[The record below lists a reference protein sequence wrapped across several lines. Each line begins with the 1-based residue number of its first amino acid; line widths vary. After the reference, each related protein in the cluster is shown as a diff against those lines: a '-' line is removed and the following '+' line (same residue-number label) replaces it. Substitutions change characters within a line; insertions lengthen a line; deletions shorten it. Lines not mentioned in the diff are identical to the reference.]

1 MSRPNLTFQVGDI
14 VQVVDVPYEDC
25 PFKWVE
31 DMDEMCGKETTIT
44 RVDWYDGRKTYGYRI
59 SGDNGSCVWC
69 ENCFIS
75 MEPDLAESDAE
86 LCALLV

>member
-1 MSRPNLTFQVGDI
+1 MSRSNPTFQVGDI

-31 DMDEMCGKETTIT
+31 QMDEMCGEETTIT
-44 RVDWYDGRKTYGYRI
+44 SVDWFEGRKTYGYRI
-59 SGDNGSCVWC
+59 SGDNESCVWC

-75 MEPDLAESDAE
+75 LEPDLAESDAE
-86 LCALLV
+86 LCDLLV